1 MRRRDFIKGIGG
13 TAAAWP
19 LAVRARQA
27 AMPVIG
33 FLSATW
39 AATRVHRVTAFRQ
52 GLSETGYIEG
62 KNAAI
67 EYRWAE
73 GQLDRLPALAADLVG
88 RQVAVIATSDTP
100 SAIAAKAAT
109 LTIPIVFALGS
120 DPVKLG
126 LVASLNRPGGNI
138 TGASFVI
145 ASLAAKL
152 LGLLRELLPG
162 TVRIAVLVDPNSPGI
177 TEPFVSD
184 LRASAAAIRQQIEVF
199 HAGNSGEIDT
209 VFAGFAQKP
218 VDALLISPGTFF
230 DRRVQLVTLAA
241 FHRVPAIYP
250 WREAT
255 EIGGLMS
262 YGASGTDAHRLV
274 GVYSGRILKGE
285 KPGDLPVVQPTKFE
299 FVINLNTAR
308 AFGLTVPPTLLA
320 TADEVIE

>member
-1 MRRRDFIKGIGG
+1 
-13 TAAAWP
+13 
-19 LAVRARQA
+19 
-27 AMPVIG
+27 
-33 FLSATW
+33 
-39 AATRVHRVTAFRQ
+39 VHRVTAFRQ

-88 RQVAVIATSDTP
+88 RQVAVIATSDL
-100 SAIAAKAAT
+100 S
-109 LTIPIVFALGS
+109 
-120 DPVKLG
+120 
-126 LVASLNRPGGNI
+126 
-138 TGASFVI
+138 
-145 ASLAAKL
+145 
-152 LGLLRELLPG
+152 
-162 TVRIAVLVDPNSPGI
+162 
-177 TEPFVSD
+177 
-184 LRASAAAIRQQIEVF
+184 
-199 HAGNSGEIDT
+199 
-209 VFAGFAQKP
+209 
-218 VDALLISPGTFF
+218 
-230 DRRVQLVTLAA
+230 
-241 FHRVPAIYP
+241 

-320 TADEVIE
+320 TADEVNKAASCCTA